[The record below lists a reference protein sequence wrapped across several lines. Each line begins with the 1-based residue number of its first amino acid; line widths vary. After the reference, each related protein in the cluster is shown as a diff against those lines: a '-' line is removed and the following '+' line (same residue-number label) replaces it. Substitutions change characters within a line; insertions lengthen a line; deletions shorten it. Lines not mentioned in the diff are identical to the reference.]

1 MAPAAVEYVGE
12 QAANKPPE
20 GVIIPPK
27 ETRTFVEKTAAVI
40 VRRGESF
47 ERGILD
53 KISEQPKLS
62 FLKPDDYFNSYYQWR
77 KKEIAEGRGYPDA
90 DGAVPNAAPKA
101 KKRGPEEPPPF
112 RFSARMPT
120 LSAVDLEVIKLT
132 ALFVAARGVAWLTRF
147 SQLYGQNPQFSF
159 LKSQHSCHG
168 FFTRLVD
175 QYRELISTDTPDGAQ
190 KEQQRIQE
198 LEHNVSE
205 KYHVLDRA
213 KQRAEFVKHQEQQKV
228 RKEEEQ
234 NAEKLA
240 YAQIDWHDFTLVGTI
255 EFTEQ
260 DDAVELPPPPTL
272 NDLQSASL
280 EQRAGVGVDMR
291 LEEAFPTDDV
301 FFNATAPPPAQPS
314 PLPQQAQMPQAPQQP
329 QMPYAP
335 TPPHV
340 TPSPGPY
347 IPAQAQ
353 HGDSS
358 RLAEL
363 QAESDRAA
371 AARAAATG
379 SGPMRIKDNYIP
391 RAQARRQNASTSL
404 CPICKQQI
412 DNSIFDEHL
421 RIEQLSPQWR
431 EQTRKAQE
439 RSLTTNLSTVD
450 VANNLK
456 RLASQRSDVF
466 DPVTGR
472 EIEGRD
478 AKRQETAT
486 AQGAGM
492 PPPGMVGGEAGRS
505 TDVQEQLRRIQAKH
519 GQGQG

>member
-1 MAPAAVEYVGE
+1 MAPAAVEDVGE
-12 QAANKPPE
+12 SSTIKPPP

-27 ETRTFVEKTAAVI
+27 DTRTFVEKTASVI
-40 VRRGESF
+40 VRRGEAF

-77 KKEIAEGRGYPDA
+77 KKEIAEGRGFADA
-90 DGAVPNAAPKA
+90 DGSVPSAAPKT
-101 KKRGPEEPPPF
+101 KKGPEEPPQF

-132 ALFVAARGVAWLTRF
+132 ALFVAARGTAWLTKF
-147 SQLYGQNPQFSF
+147 SQIYGQNPQFSF
-159 LKSQHSCHG
+159 LKPQHSCHG

-175 QYRELISTDTPDGAQ
+175 QYRELINTDTAEGAAQQ
-190 KEQQRIQE
+190 KKRIAE
-198 LEHNVSE
+198 LERNVE
-205 KYHVLDRA
+205 DKYQVLERA
-213 KQRAEFVKHQEQQKV
+213 RRRAEWVKYQETQKV
-228 RKEEEQ
+228 RKEEEKE
-234 NAEKLA
+234 AETLA

-260 DDAVELPPPPTL
+260 DDAVELPPPPSL

-291 LEEAFPTDDV
+291 LEEAFPTDDM
-301 FFNATAPPPAQPS
+301 FFNSTPALPAQPS
-314 PLPQQAQMPQAPQQP
+314 PAPPQMPQPTQQP

-335 TPPHV
+335 TPPQG
-340 TPSPGPY
+340 TSSPAPY
-347 IPAQAQ
+347 IPNQAHQ
-353 HGDSS
+353 GDAT

-363 QAESDRAA
+363 QSEADRAA

-391 RAQARRQNASTSL
+391 RAQARRQNAATSL

-412 DNSIFDEHL
+412 SNDIFEEHV

-472 EIEGRD
+472 EIGEGRD
-478 AKRQETAT
+478 AKRVETGSP
-486 AQGAGM
+486 AQGVGGM
-492 PPPGMVGGEAGRS
+492 PPPGMMGAENRS
-505 TDVQEQLRRIQAKH
+505 TDVQEQLRRIQMKH